1 MNSLGNILY
10 SYTLLHIICEH
21 SHDLYTLNSLSG
33 WKGLK
38 KFIPRDSLNSPL
50 IYILFSMIMRLLF
63 KDFSFTGF
71 TIRDFKKSTFL
82 KSWSS
87 LNQNVGLDRFSWF
100 HVYWTKTK
108 NRQSELYIL
117 GCLVGCLAP
126 PPSCK

>member
-1 MNSLGNILY
+1 
-10 SYTLLHIICEH
+10 
-21 SHDLYTLNSLSG
+21 
-33 WKGLK
+33 
-38 KFIPRDSLNSPL
+38 
-50 IYILFSMIMRLLF
+50 MIMRLLF

-100 HVYWTKTK
+100 DVYWTKTK

-126 PPSCK
+126 PPPLPVNNYKFKLLLWKSVVLNHFQMLADFSFRIGVFSKKNSNYFPGVFI